1 MRCHCRPS
9 RPPSQCAAMVLG
21 ARGQRAA
28 ALLHFLCLL
37 WATFALTQNLGV
49 PKSVRKTQDTTYG
62 GHWKHL
68 TFLNQVLQT
77 VLYILCTII
86 DTVALWIPSK
96 ERTVSGT
103 LVPRRDFIFSA
114 FVFPIG
120 LFVAVAFWGLY
131 AYDRELVYPKELD
144 DINPSWLNHSMHTTI
159 LPLLFIE
166 LVICPHK
173 YPNRIKG
180 IFGLGF
186 FAVTYLAWI
195 LWVHY
200 KSGIWAYP
208 ILGVLSPLGMVI
220 FFFVAFTIMVT
231 FYLLGEQLTKQL
243 WACIYLHEHNEIS

>member
-1 MRCHCRPS
+1 
-9 RPPSQCAAMVLG
+9 MVLG
-21 ARGQRAA
+21 ARALRAA

-37 WATFALTQNLGV
+37 WATFALSQNIGL
-49 PKSVRKTQDTTYG
+49 PKSVRKAQDTTYG

-68 TFLNQVLQT
+68 TFLNQVLQNI
-77 VLYILCTII
+77 LYILCTTI
-86 DTVALWIPSK
+86 DTVALCLPSEEK
-96 ERTVSGT
+96 TVSRA
-103 LVPRRDFIFSA
+103 LVPIRDFIFSA

-166 LVICPHK
+166 LYICPHK
-173 YPNRIKG
+173 YPSRIKG
-180 IFGLGF
+180 IFGLAF
-186 FAVTYLAWI
+186 FAVTYLVWI

-208 ILGVLSPLGMVI
+208 VLGVLSPGGMVI
-220 FFFVAFTIMVT
+220 FFFVTFVIMVT
-231 FYLLGEQLTKQL
+231 FYFLGEQLTNWL
-243 WACIYLHEHNEIS
+243 WTRRKKKYA